1 MLLAPVTAL
10 FHALLSQKL
19 APSEKNSIGMSAA
32 SAALCISGVRA
43 TYLWKAYIKTL
54 GIACVKSLR
63 MRASYLLECMQQTF
77 RSVCILPVEMCTF
90 FSLSAS
96 VHIFLLSALFSVF
109 ESLSICLCPRNLNL
123 ILVRKKY
130 YEMISI
136 SLAVTVDTWTMNS
149 LFVEV

>member
-1 MLLAPVTAL
+1 MQHI
-10 FHALLSQKL
+10 F
-19 APSEKNSIGMSAA
+19 
-32 SAALCISGVRA
+32 
-43 TYLWKAYIKTL
+43 WKAYIKTL
-54 GIACVKSLR
+54 GIACVKSLQ

-149 LFVEV
+149 LFVEVQHIWTNIAGKTPERTVNYMM

>member
-1 MLLAPVTAL
+1 MHCFPKNYHHFKKIAQACLLRLPL
-10 FHALLSQKL
+10 F
-19 APSEKNSIGMSAA
+19 A
-32 SAALCISGVRA
+32 SLECVQH
-43 TYLWKAYIKTL
+43 TFWKAYIKTL

-136 SLAVTVDTWTMNS
+136 SLAVTVDT
-149 LFVEV
+149 